1 MTGLLNLPGNRVR
14 SVFVELGERDHPHFM
29 IPLILGEM
37 EGLQWRRVRPG
48 GDLERP
54 TLPITWI
61 VLIDDRGPGAA
72 GPSSFD
78 AGTLQWLFADAFQI
92 AIDAAEPKMELYE
105 WFVEEG
111 LKGKRILIVQTVESR
126 RAENVLPSQRGT
138 NGPRRPPHPRSDD
151 DAAAVFG
158 LEIETEL
165 GTVQERTRRAPAA
178 ASGLTIH

>member
-1 MTGLLNLPGNRVR
+1 MRQRRTGASGWRGPLAGEVKPKRGTGNDIAFPVSSRAPQGAR
-14 SVFVELGERDHPHFM
+14 SPRRAPLVLGD
-29 IPLILGEM
+29 M

-61 VLIDDRGPGAA
+61 VIIDDRGPGAA

-111 LKGKRILIVQTVESR
+111 LKGKRILI
-126 RAENVLPSQRGT
+126 
-138 NGPRRPPHPRSDD
+138 
-151 DAAAVFG
+151 
-158 LEIETEL
+158 
-165 GTVQERTRRAPAA
+165 
-178 ASGLTIH
+178 IHTL

>member
-1 MTGLLNLPGNRVR
+1 MSNLSHLPGRRVR
-14 SVFVELGERDHPHFM
+14 AVFVELGERDHPHFM
-29 IPLILGEM
+29 IPLFLGEM

-61 VLIDDRGPGAA
+61 VLIDDRGPDAA

-92 AIDAAEPKMELYE
+92 AIDAAEPKMGLYE

-111 LKGKRILIVQTVESR
+111 LKGKRILIVQTVENR
-126 RAENVLPSQRGT
+126 RAVWREFTRENCELYGVLELAPLQGNPNQYVLPVVTRFGGRAAPRG
-138 NGPRRPPHPRSDD
+138 
-151 DAAAVFG
+151 
-158 LEIETEL
+158 
-165 GTVQERTRRAPAA
+165 
-178 ASGLTIH
+178 

>member
-1 MTGLLNLPGNRVR
+1 MSNLLHLPGRGVR
-14 SVFVELGERDHPHFM
+14 AVFVELGERDHPHFM
-29 IPLILGEM
+29 IPLVLGEM

-78 AGTLQWLFADAFQI
+78 AGTLHWLFADAFQI

-105 WFVEEG
+105 YFVEEG
-111 LKGKRILIVQTVESR
+111 LKGKRILIIQTVDDR
-126 RAENVLPSQRGT
+126 RSVWREFTRENCELYGVAELVPLLDNPNQYVLPVVTRFEGRTAPRG
-138 NGPRRPPHPRSDD
+138 
-151 DAAAVFG
+151 
-158 LEIETEL
+158 
-165 GTVQERTRRAPAA
+165 
-178 ASGLTIH
+178 